1 MDLETN
7 TPPRNT
13 SLHEVRV
20 DYVLCSPALIPR
32 IKRNETRLHLREV
45 GSDHKALVANIRFD
59 RSKLL
64 VEIKCARLSDTE
76 KTEISTGMNALGR
89 RTVAFARDA
98 TSAYLKLV
106 DEDTVILE
114 GSAVGRAL
122 PSCDLSFEI
131 TERSE
136 SQKHLI
142 PTTIGDSKII
152 RVPNVETML
161 VFVEHYLA

>member
-13 SLHEVRV
+13 SPYEVRV

-45 GSDHKALVANIRFD
+45 GSDHKALLGNVRFD

-64 VEIKCARLSDTE
+64 VEIKCAGLSE
-76 KTEISTGMNALGR
+76 VVKTEILTGMNALGR

-98 TSAYLKLV
+98 TSAYLKLA

-114 GSAVGRAL
+114 GSAVERAL

-131 TERSE
+131 TESSE

-142 PTTIGDSKII
+142 PTAIGDSKII

-161 VFVEHYLA
+161 AFIEHYLA